1 MWRALQSR
9 TAFIS
14 NFVVEFGS
22 SCRVDGQEKSYE
34 AGAEAHEKV
43 GAYTRCGVAFLASSV
58 DSFKDKTLSTC
69 QGS

>member
-1 MWRALQSR
+1 M
-9 TAFIS
+9 
-14 NFVVEFGS
+14 VEFGS

-34 AGAEAHEKV
+34 AGAEAHKKV